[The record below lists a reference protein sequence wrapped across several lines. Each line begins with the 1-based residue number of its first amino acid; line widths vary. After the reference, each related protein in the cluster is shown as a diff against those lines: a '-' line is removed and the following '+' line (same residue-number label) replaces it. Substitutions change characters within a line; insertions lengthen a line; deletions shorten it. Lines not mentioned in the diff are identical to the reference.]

1 MSERGREGERGGGGF
16 VLVFPLFADARGSGI
31 AYSTSVS
38 CAQTRLGKG
47 GGRGGRRRRD
57 VALCG
62 FFACSRDEVKLDPLN
77 AIMLGTNMGR
87 KV

>member
-1 MSERGREGERGGGGF
+1 MW
-16 VLVFPLFADARGSGI
+16 L
-31 AYSTSVS
+31 
-38 CAQTRLGKG
+38 CA
-47 GGRGGRRRRD
+47 
-57 VALCG
+57 V